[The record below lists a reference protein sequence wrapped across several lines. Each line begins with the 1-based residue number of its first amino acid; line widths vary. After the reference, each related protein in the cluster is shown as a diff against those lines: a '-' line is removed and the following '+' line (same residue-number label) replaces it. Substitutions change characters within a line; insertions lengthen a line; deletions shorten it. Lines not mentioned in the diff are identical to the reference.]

1 MFCGPSI
8 QPGTILNGQLILKR
22 YMGLR
27 IFFHFWVS
35 LLWLPNFQP
44 LQPLFPISF
53 PLPPLTIYTIILNF
67 CFFPISPSLANNSYY
82 ISISSKKLL
91 FLLRNFF
98 LFHLGISRR
107 QKFFV
112 IHHFTFNA
120 SQCLEPNNY
129 NIDNNNSGYHSLST
143 QYQILCKAFYMIP
156 FFHIRKLVNYHSHF
170 IDSKKLIN

>member
-8 QPGTILNGQLILKR
+8 QPGTILNGQLILKK

-44 LQPLFPISF
+44 LQSLFPISF

-67 CFFPISPSLANNSYY
+67 CFFPISPSPANNSYY
-82 ISISSKKLL
+82 ISISSIKLL

-98 LFHLGISRR
+98 LFSFR
-107 QKFFV
+107 
-112 IHHFTFNA
+112 HFSKA
-120 SQCLEPNNY
+120 EILCHSSLYLQCLTV
-129 NIDNNNSGYHSLST
+129 SGT
-143 QYQILCKAFYMIP
+143 K
-156 FFHIRKLVNYHSHF
+156 
-170 IDSKKLIN
+170 